1 MKKISTILAIV
12 GLFLAICVGDETSY
26 ELLWRLLGV
35 AIFIGGGVFA
45 GWIELEERK
54 EKKQ

>member
-12 GLFLAICVGDETSY
+12 GLFLAVCVPDDSNY

-35 AIFIGGGVFA
+35 VILIGGGYFA
-45 GWIELEERK
+45 GWIELK
-54 EKKQ
+54 EKEEQP

>member
-12 GLFLAICVGDETSY
+12 GLFLAVCVPDNSNY
-26 ELLWRLLGV
+26 EILWRLLGV

-45 GWIELEERK
+45 GWIELK
-54 EKKQ
+54 EKEGQP

>member
-1 MKKISTILAIV
+1 MKKASTILAIV

-45 GWIELEERK
+45 GWIELK
-54 EKKQ
+54 EKEEKQ